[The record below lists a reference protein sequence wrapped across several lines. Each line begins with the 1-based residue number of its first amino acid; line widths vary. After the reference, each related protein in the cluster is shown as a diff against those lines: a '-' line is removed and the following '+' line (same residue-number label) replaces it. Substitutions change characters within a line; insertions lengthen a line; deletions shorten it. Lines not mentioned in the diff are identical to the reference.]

1 MLVGNFANY
10 CECTSMSELESSSAG
25 LLVYQSLAVAGSGRG
40 GDRAAHDGWVLAR
53 PGPATAASAAFNPQA
68 GENCCHLSCVDI

>member
-40 GDRAAHDGWVLAR
+40 GDRAAHDGWVLAQPSHSR
-53 PGPATAASAAFNPQA
+53 
-68 GENCCHLSCVDI
+68 LSSV